1 MAIEKIARLAGH
13 ASSRVTETVYR
24 QELRPVLQEGA
35 EVMDRLFGSVDG
47 GLVEQRRRTSETGL
61 SAHGKEKVYGFD
73 SVSGLQLRE
82 VTRTCRTGRGS
93 HSGSQMDPAPAKTKL
108 LVGRHCPIASESG
121 VVYLSQLACPAKVSH
136 WCGSS
141 RQCGSAVNLVDCVE
155 DHRRGALD

>member
-61 SAHGKEKVYGFD
+61 SAHGKEKVYG
-73 SVSGLQLRE
+73 SI
-82 VTRTCRTGRGS
+82 
-93 HSGSQMDPAPAKTKL
+93 P
-108 LVGRHCPIASESG
+108 
-121 VVYLSQLACPAKVSH
+121 
-136 WCGSS
+136 
-141 RQCGSAVNLVDCVE
+141 
-155 DHRRGALD
+155 